1 MKKQM
6 AILLTVIVAVLLAGC
21 GTVDQAPP
29 PAAAQP
35 MIALTF
41 DDGPGPH
48 TDRILDLLEL
58 HGGRATFFVLG
69 RNVEAWQDTIIRT
82 VNIGSEVA
90 GHTWTHPELPSLTN
104 EEITAEIRST
114 SVAIERLTGVPQRI
128 YRPPY
133 GKLIQR
139 VVNVSRDLGYTI
151 VNWTFD
157 TFDWR
162 PENQDVNVLFDS
174 IMNAARDGTIV
185 LMHDTI
191 PETAAAMELVIP
203 ALIAEG
209 FQLVTVTELLYH
221 THGGLTPG
229 RVHGVNWNMPGAI
242 IW

>member
-1 MKKQM
+1 MKKRVLP
-6 AILLTVIVAVLLAGC
+6 ILMVIFAVLVAGC
-21 GTVDQAPP
+21 GTAGRDTPVATG
-29 PAAAQP
+29 P

-41 DDGPGPH
+41 DDGPTPY
-48 TDRILDLLEL
+48 TDRILDVLEQ
-58 HGGRATFFVLG
+58 HGARATFFVLG
-69 RNVEAWQDTIIRT
+69 RNIENWQDTIIRT

-90 GHTWTHPELPSLTN
+90 GHTWNHPELPSLTN
-104 EEITAEIRST
+104 EEIIEEMQFT
-114 SVAIERLTGVPQRI
+114 SAAIEQLTGVPQRI

-139 VVNVSRDLGYTI
+139 VVNLSAEMGYTI

-162 PENQDVNVLFDS
+162 PENQNVNVLYDS
-174 IMNAARDGTIV
+174 IMNAARHGTIV

-221 THGGLTPG
+221 THGGLRPG

-242 IW
+242 AW